1 MTKAIERAKH
11 CASMQEV
18 RHHIDA
24 LDDIL
29 VPLLVERGAY
39 MTQAARIKVNASDVR
54 DEARIEGIVQRVRAA
69 AIEQGGHPDVVE
81 RIYRDMMEA
90 YIAFEVQEFGRL
102 RSTQS
107 GGQS

>member
-1 MTKAIERAKH
+1 MTKAIDRAKH

-18 RHHIDA
+18 RQHIDA

-39 MTQAARIKVNASDVR
+39 MTQAARIKANASDVR
-54 DEARIEGIVQRVRAA
+54 DEARIEAIVQRVRVAA
-69 AIEQGGHPDVVE
+69 LEQGGHPDVLE

-90 YIAFEVQEFGRL
+90 YIAFEAQEFERL